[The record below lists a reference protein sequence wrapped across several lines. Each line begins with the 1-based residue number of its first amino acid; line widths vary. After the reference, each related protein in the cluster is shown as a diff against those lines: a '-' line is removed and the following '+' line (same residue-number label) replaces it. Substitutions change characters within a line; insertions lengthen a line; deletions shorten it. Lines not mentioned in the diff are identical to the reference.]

1 MKLSK
6 NFSLRE
12 LTRSSTALRLG
23 IDNNPNQEQLVN
35 LTALACCVLQPV
47 REEHGRVTINSG
59 LRVLELNRAIKSGDN
74 SQHVFGMAADLEAPA
89 ISNYELAKWIQDN
102 LNFDQL
108 ILEFYEKG
116 DPASGWVHCS
126 YRTDGQNRK
135 EVKTASRQEG
145 RVVYEDG
152 LLE

>member
-1 MKLSK
+1 M
-6 NFSLRE
+6 
-12 LTRSSTALRLG
+12 
-23 IDNNPNQEQLVN
+23 
-35 LTALACCVLQPV
+35 
-47 REEHGRVTINSG
+47 
-59 LRVLELNRAIKSGDN
+59 LELNRAIKSGDN

-89 ISNYELAKWIQDN
+89 ISNFELAKWIQDN

>member
-6 NFSLRE
+6 NFALKE

-23 IDNNPNQEQLVN
+23 IDNTPDQEQLVN
-35 LTALACCVLQPV
+35 LTALTCCVLQPV

-74 SQHVFGMAADLEAPA
+74 SQHISGMAADLEAPA
-89 ISNYELAKWIQDN
+89 ISNFELATWIKDN

-126 YRTDGQNRK
+126 YRTDGKNRS

-145 RVVYEDG
+145 KVVYEDG

>member
-23 IDNNPNQEQLVN
+23 IDHNPNQEQLVN
-35 LTALACCVLQPV
+35 LTALACCLLQPV

-89 ISNYELAKWIQDN
+89 ISNFELAKWIQDN

-152 LLE
+152 LLK